1 MYAVVTGKEMKM
13 IDNYTIQTIGIPS
26 LVLMERAAW
35 SMVQRILSEI
45 ETSTCILSVCG
56 AGNNGGDAIAVAR
69 ILYGMG
75 YKASIFIAGEPE
87 KWTDET
93 KKQIQIARNIG
104 VPEYNELDLSSVHMV
119 VDGLFGI
126 GLSSDVREPYA
137 GMIRQ
142 INGWKKTNQHAQ
154 IWSVDIPSG
163 VSSDTG
169 QILGVAID
177 ADYTVT
183 FGYKKR
189 GIILYPGRDL
199 AGQCFVEDIGFPR
212 SAEKIHKIKGFSM
225 DMKDLSMLPFRKND
239 SNKGDYGKILIIAG
253 SKNMSGAAYFSGKAA
268 YTVGAGLVRILTEEA
283 NRIIL
288 QTQLPQAMISVW
300 EEMTNEQLEDII
312 NWADA
317 VVIGPGI
324 GTRGEMKIRME
335 KVLSMVKSP
344 MLIDADGLNL
354 LASEDMWYD
363 KLSKHVI
370 VTPHMAEMSRLTGKS
385 IYDLK
390 EDRAFSAETYAK
402 NRELVCVLKA
412 SSTVITNGE
421 LICFNQTGNHGM
433 ATGGSGDVLSGVIG
447 ALLGMGME
455 PFEAACLGTCI
466 HGAAGDVAAKRFG
479 ERCMTSIELITGLIE
494 VLR

>member
-1 MYAVVTGKEMKM
+1 
-13 IDNYTIQTIGIPS
+13 
-26 LVLMERAAW
+26 
-35 SMVQRILSEI
+35 
-45 ETSTCILSVCG
+45 
-56 AGNNGGDAIAVAR
+56 
-69 ILYGMG
+69 
-75 YKASIFIAGEPE
+75 
-87 KWTDET
+87 
-93 KKQIQIARNIG
+93 
-104 VPEYNELDLSSVHMV
+104 
-119 VDGLFGI
+119 
-126 GLSSDVREPYA
+126 
-137 GMIRQ
+137 
-142 INGWKKTNQHAQ
+142 
-154 IWSVDIPSG
+154 
-163 VSSDTG
+163 
-169 QILGVAID
+169 
-177 ADYTVT
+177 
-183 FGYKKR
+183 
-189 GIILYPGRDL
+189 
-199 AGQCFVEDIGFPR
+199 
-212 SAEKIHKIKGFSM
+212 
-225 DMKDLSMLPFRKND
+225 MKDLSMLPFRKND

-402 NRELVCVLKA
+402 NRELVCVLKD

-494 VLR
+494 VFR

>member
-104 VPEYNELDLSSVHMV
+104 VPEYNELDLSSVRMV

-126 GLSSDVREPYA
+126 GFSSDVREPYA

-253 SKNMSGAAYFSGKAA
+253 SKNMSGATYFSGKAA

-283 NRIIL
+283 YYFAN
-288 QTQLPQAMISVW
+288 PV
-300 EEMTNEQLEDII
+300 
-312 NWADA
+312 
-317 VVIGPGI
+317 
-324 GTRGEMKIRME
+324 
-335 KVLSMVKSP
+335 
-344 MLIDADGLNL
+344 
-354 LASEDMWYD
+354 
-363 KLSKHVI
+363 
-370 VTPHMAEMSRLTGKS
+370 
-385 IYDLK
+385 
-390 EDRAFSAETYAK
+390 
-402 NRELVCVLKA
+402 
-412 SSTVITNGE
+412 
-421 LICFNQTGNHGM
+421 
-433 ATGGSGDVLSGVIG
+433 ATGDD
-447 ALLGMGME
+447 
-455 PFEAACLGTCI
+455 FCLGR
-466 HGAAGDVAAKRFG
+466 DDK
-479 ERCMTSIELITGLIE
+479 
-494 VLR
+494 